1 MVVLKNKALLSI
13 VLAVLMA
20 AGLLVAG
27 LLASV
32 EPAQATFPGDNG
44 RIAFSSHRAPASS
57 YQIYSVSSS
66 GRETDLSPVTTQL
79 AGYDLYPVYSPDGT
93 KIAFQRAASGGNSD
107 IWTINSTGGQNA

>member
-1 MVVLKNKALLSI
+1 MRALRFCGICCNQCIKKGGERQDREVCSSAASGKTKAKRGSRNMVVLKNKAFRSI

-44 RIAFSSHRAPASS
+44 RIAFASHRGAPTT
-57 YQIYSVSSS
+57 QIYSV
-66 GRETDLSPVTTQL
+66 
-79 AGYDLYPVYSPDGT
+79 A
-93 KIAFQRAASGGNSD
+93 
-107 IWTINSTGGQNA
+107 